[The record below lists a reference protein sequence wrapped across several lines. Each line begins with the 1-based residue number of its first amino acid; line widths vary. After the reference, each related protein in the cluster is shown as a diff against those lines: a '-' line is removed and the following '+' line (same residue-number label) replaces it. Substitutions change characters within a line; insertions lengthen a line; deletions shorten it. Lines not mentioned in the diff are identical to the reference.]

1 MYMFMDCS
9 LWPQLIEKE
18 KKNELWHGFLNTCIS
33 IQSGFFFKSL
43 FLLCLY
49 LGLND
54 LYRGIEKQMWIS
66 SFIAQNWIIIWAIY
80 D

>member
-18 KKNELWHGFLNTCIS
+18 KKSELWHGFLNIS
-33 IQSGFFFKSL
+33 IQSGFLKSL

-54 LYRGIEKQMWIS
+54 LYRGIEKQMWI
-66 SFIAQNWIIIWAIY
+66 FYLIAQNWIIIWTIY